1 MNVSRT
7 VHLTLITWRKN
18 QWSISNNNQALI
30 SLIAAPRIPMLGRF
44 AYNKAGSSHTW
55 HKIARAR
62 LWASTSWTTLIC
74 IEAAERTKWTGEN
87 GMGPERHTKWNRRIQ
102 SGSVLIA
109 ELMCMERSMIVD
121 SFPQHKQIM
130 ASLCK
135 DPILQAFCQVLKRIT
150 SLEIIAKPRSNIKR
164 LQVIWGWETKGS
176 TQAKWAATL
185 ECWPHHRPLSRQ
197 CSWIYRRIRCQRWAP
212 IQQIYRIKT
221 LYKVLDKSN
230 NNKIWPDSTQRQ
242 RRNHRITN
250 RLWIKF
256 QMKGTME

>member
-1 MNVSRT
+1 MSVSRT
-7 VHLTLITWRKN
+7 VRLTLITWRKKD
-18 QWSISNNNQALI
+18 WSISNKFQALI
-30 SLIAAPRIPMLGRF
+30 SLIVAPRIPMLGRF
-44 AYNKAGSSHTW
+44 AYNKPGSSHTW
-55 HKIARAR
+55 HKIARAP
-62 LWASTSWTTLIC
+62 LGVWTSWMTLIC

-102 SGSVLIA
+102 PGSVRIA
-109 ELMCMERSMIVD
+109 EVMCMGQRMIVD

-135 DPILQAFCQVLKRIT
+135 DPILQAFCQVLKRIAR
-150 SLEIIAKPRSNIKR
+150 LEIIAKPMSNIKR

-212 IQQIYRIKT
+212 LQQIYRIKT
-221 LYKVLDKSN
+221 LYKVLDKSS
-230 NNKIWPDSTQRQ
+230 NKTWPDSTRSQ
-242 RRNHRITN
+242 RRNNRITST
-250 RLWIKF
+250 LWIKF